1 MSSVLGL
8 KVRVGSP
15 AIHCRDSSSYMLVTT
30 KTLDIAH
37 GKECRLQNGF
47 KVERF
52 CSEHGRARK
61 HETESHL

>member
-37 GKECRLQNGF
+37 GKECRLQNDSRLRG
-47 KVERF
+47 
-52 CSEHGRARK
+52 SALSM
-61 HETESHL
+61 ESPEAW

>member
-30 KTLDIAH
+30 KTPGYSPWQGMQAAEWIQ
-37 GKECRLQNGF
+37 G
-47 KVERF
+47 
-52 CSEHGRARK
+52 
-61 HETESHL
+61 